1 MVSIHS
7 GTIAWAWT
15 ACGSTDSPD
24 AFQVKLG
31 AASGVYSVCAC
42 YASTILSASLRSILT
57 TSGTYYGVVI
67 PSLQTTALCC
77 TTEFTLTVCGKS
89 IMVG

>member
-42 YASTILSASLRSILT
+42 YSSSVFTASLRDLLSTVGIV
-57 TSGTYYGVVI
+57 YGVVI
-67 PSLQTTALCC
+67 PSRQTTPLCC
-77 TTEFTLTVCGKS
+77 TTEFTMTVSGKS
-89 IMVG
+89 VMVR